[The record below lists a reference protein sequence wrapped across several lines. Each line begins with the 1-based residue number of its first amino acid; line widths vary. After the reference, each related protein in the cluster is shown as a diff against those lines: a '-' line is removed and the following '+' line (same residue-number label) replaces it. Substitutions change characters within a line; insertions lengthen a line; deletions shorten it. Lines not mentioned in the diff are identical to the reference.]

1 MDWVRGKET
10 AAAFIKKYRYV
21 LIVLV
26 AGLFL
31 MALPP
36 TQESP
41 QTQTQ
46 PVVEQTE
53 PQLQDTL
60 AQLLSHLEGAGKVEV
75 LLTQSKGSQTLYQT
89 DEDSTASDGNTET
102 HRETVLVTGTDRG
115 EMGLIRQV
123 NPPTYQGAIVL
134 CQGADNANIRLS
146 IVEAVM
152 SVTGLRSDCITVL
165 KMK

>member
-1 MDWVRGKET
+1 MDWLKGKET
-10 AAAFIKKYRYV
+10 VAVFMKKYRYV
-21 LIVLV
+21 LLVLAV
-26 AGLFL
+26 GLFL
-31 MALPP
+31 MALPE
-36 TQESP
+36 QESP
-41 QTQTQ
+41 
-46 PVVEQTE
+46 PEQTTPIIEQIE

-75 LLTQSKGSQTLYQT
+75 MLTQSKGQQTLYQT
-89 DEDSTASDGNTET
+89 DEDTSVSDGNTDT
-102 HRETVLVTGTDRG
+102 HRQTVLVSGNDRG
-115 EMGLIRQV
+115 ETGLIRQI

>member
-10 AAAFIKKYRYV
+10 AAAFVKKYRYV
-21 LIVLV
+21 LIVLA

-31 MALPP
+31 MALP
-36 TQESP
+36 TQES
-41 QTQTQ
+41 QQLQTQ
-46 PVVEQTE
+46 PVAEQTE
-53 PQLQDTL
+53 PQLQETL

-75 LLTQSKGSQTLYQT
+75 LLTQSKGPQTLYQT
-89 DEDSTASDGNTET
+89 DEDSTVSEGTTDT

-115 EMGLIRQV
+115 EAGLIRQV

-134 CQGADNANIRLS
+134 CQGADKANIRLS

-152 SVTGLRSDCITVL
+152 SATGLRSDCITVL

>member
-21 LIVLV
+21 LIVLA

-31 MALPP
+31 MALP

-41 QTQTQ
+41 QPQTQ
-46 PVVEQTE
+46 PVAEQTE
-53 PQLQDTL
+53 PQLQETL

-75 LLTQSKGSQTLYQT
+75 LLTQSKGPQTLYQT
-89 DEDSTASDGNTET
+89 DEDSTVSEGTTDT

-115 EMGLIRQV
+115 EAGLIRQV
-123 NPPTYQGAIVL
+123 NPPTYQGAVVL
-134 CQGADNANIRLS
+134 CQGADKANIRLS

-152 SVTGLRSDCITVL
+152 SATGLRSDCITVL

>member
-10 AAAFIKKYRYV
+10 AAAFVKKYRYV
-21 LIVLV
+21 LIVLA

-31 MALPP
+31 MALP
-36 TQESP
+36 TQEAQQP
-41 QTQTQ
+41 QTQ
-46 PVVEQTE
+46 PVAEQTE
-53 PQLQDTL
+53 PQLQETL

-75 LLTQSKGSQTLYQT
+75 LLTQSKGPQTLYQT
-89 DEDSTASDGNTET
+89 DEDSTVSEGTTDT
-102 HRETVLVTGTDRG
+102 HRETVLVTGTDR
-115 EMGLIRQV
+115 EEAGLIRQV
-123 NPPTYQGAIVL
+123 SSPTYQGAIVL

>member
-1 MDWVRGKET
+1 MDWLKGKET
-10 AAAFIKKYRYV
+10 VAVFMKKYRYV
-21 LIVLV
+21 LLVLAV
-26 AGLFL
+26 GIFL
-31 MALPP
+31 MALPE
-36 TQESP
+36 QESLP
-41 QTQTQ
+41 EQTTQ
-46 PVVEQTE
+46 VAEQTE
-53 PQLQDTL
+53 PQLEDTL

-75 LLTQSKGSQTLYQT
+75 MLTQAKGQQTLYQT
-89 DEDSTASDGNTET
+89 DEDTSASDGNTDT
-102 HRETVLVTGTDRG
+102 HRQTVLVSGSDRG
-115 EMGLIRQV
+115 ETGLIRQI

>member
-10 AAAFIKKYRYV
+10 AAAFVKKYRYV
-21 LIVLV
+21 LIVLA

-31 MALPP
+31 MALP

-41 QTQTQ
+41 QPQTQ
-46 PVVEQTE
+46 PVAEQTE
-53 PQLQDTL
+53 PQLQETL

-75 LLTQSKGSQTLYQT
+75 LLTQSKGPQTLYQT
-89 DEDSTASDGNTET
+89 DEDSTVSEGTTDT

-115 EMGLIRQV
+115 EAGLIRQV

-134 CQGADNANIRLS
+134 CQGADKANIRLS

-152 SVTGLRSDCITVL
+152 SATGLRSDCITVL

>member
-1 MDWVRGKET
+1 MDWLKGKET
-10 AAAFIKKYRYV
+10 VAVFMKKYRYV
-21 LIVLV
+21 LLVLAV
-26 AGLFL
+26 GLFL
-31 MALPP
+31 MALPEK
-36 TQESP
+36 ESP
-41 QTQTQ
+41 PAQTT
-46 PVVEQTE
+46 PIIEQTE

-75 LLTQSKGSQTLYQT
+75 MLTQSKGQQTLYQT
-89 DEDSTASDGNTET
+89 DEDTSVSDGNTDT
-102 HRETVLVTGTDRG
+102 HRQTVLVSGSDRG
-115 EMGLIRQV
+115 ETGLIRQI

>member
-1 MDWVRGKET
+1 MDWLKGKET
-10 AAAFIKKYRYV
+10 VAVFMKKYRYV
-21 LIVLV
+21 LLVLAV
-26 AGLFL
+26 GLFL
-31 MALPP
+31 MALPE
-36 TQESP
+36 QESP
-41 QTQTQ
+41 PAQTT
-46 PVVEQTE
+46 PIVEQTE

-60 AQLLSHLEGAGKVEV
+60 AQMLSHLEGAGKVEV
-75 LLTQSKGSQTLYQT
+75 MLTQSKGQQTLYQT
-89 DEDSTASDGNTET
+89 DEDTSVSDGNTDT
-102 HRETVLVTGTDRG
+102 QRQTVLVSGSDRG
-115 EMGLIRQV
+115 EMGLIRQI